1 MIHCIN
7 ISTSKRCDFID
18 ITSKIKKVIHESGV
32 SSGTCHVFVPHT
44 TAALTINENA
54 DPAVR
59 RDIINMLKEIVPQE
73 ARYAHAEGNSDAHIK
88 SSLLG
93 QDTTVL
99 IENGGLKLGTWQGI
113 FFCEF
118 DGPRRRD
125 IWVKIGGLENA
136 DKDVRK

>member
-7 ISTSKRCDFID
+7 ISTSKRCEFID
-18 ITSKIKKVIHESGV
+18 ITSKIKKVIHESGA
-32 SSGTCHVFVPHT
+32 SSGTCHIFIPHT

-54 DPAVR
+54 DPSVR
-59 RDIINMLKEIVPQE
+59 QDIINMLNKIVPQE
-73 ARYAHAEGNSDAHIK
+73 ARYTHAEGNSDAHIK

-93 QDTTVL
+93 HNMTVL
-99 IENGGLKLGTWQGI
+99 IENSSLKLGTWQGI

-125 IWVKIGGLENA
+125 IWVKMEELENA
-136 DKDVRK
+136 DKDIRK